1 MNVVLY
7 GDSNTYG
14 LSPNGSRYDNRY
26 SNILKK
32 HFNNKVNIY
41 EEGLI
46 GRTTVYDDY
55 RPNRKALDDILD
67 TLSKYE
73 NIDLLVVMLGT
84 NDYKKNNAKNLNELK
99 KGMNELLSVVS
110 SKTKYLLII
119 SPILLNEHIES
130 LDSEYDHN
138 SYLLSKEGYK
148 VYNELARKYNALYL
162 DAKAFAK
169 AGADGEHF
177 EEEGHIKLANK
188 LIPIIEVLAN

>member
-73 NIDLLVVMLGT
+73 HIDLLVVMLGT

-99 KGMNELLSVVS
+99 KGMDELLNIVS

-119 SPILLNEHIES
+119 SPILLNDHIEI

-138 SYLLSKEGYK
+138 SYLLSKEGYMK
-148 VYNELARKYNALYL
+148 VA
-162 DAKAFAK
+162 
-169 AGADGEHF
+169 
-177 EEEGHIKLANK
+177 
-188 LIPIIEVLAN
+188 

>member
-7 GDSNTYG
+7 GDSNTFG

-32 HFNNKVNIY
+32 HFDSKVNIY

-84 NDYKKNNAKNLNELK
+84 NDYKKNNAKNLIELK
-99 KGMNELLSVVS
+99 KGMDELLKIIN
-110 SKTKYLLII
+110 SKTKKLLII

-148 VYNELARKYNALYL
+148 VYNELAKKYNALYL
-162 DAKAFAK
+162 DAKELAK